1 MIKKLEGHKFPVRG
15 LQVLYDG
22 NLASCSEDNSI
33 IIWASKKLE
42 VKHTFIS
49 HSKAIWCCDI
59 ISSDRMVTG
68 SEDKTIKVW
77 NYEEGKLDKTLT
89 GHRDQVRCIL

>member
-1 MIKKLEGHKFPVRG
+1 
-15 LQVLYDG
+15 
-22 NLASCSEDNSI
+22 
-33 IIWASKKLE
+33 
-42 VKHTFIS
+42 
-49 HSKAIWCCDI
+49 
-59 ISSDRMVTG
+59 MVTG